1 MSRWP
6 SGWAT
11 ITPIVSVVR
20 SARAR
25 PERASRCRFS
35 SRIIEAIWA
44 RKIAPKAPL
53 SGPSPEA
60 QRRLVDTAID
70 YQSGDRLRGG
80 RGFVEHFRLG
90 PDNKVHDTQYQVV
103 SGQSSDDERS
113 AKRNEG
119 NARRGEASQRT
130 NARRNSRQ
138 QAEGSGSRNSQVR
151 NYYNYWQRGQDTG
164 YLSGDHY
171 P

>member
-1 MSRWP
+1 M
-6 SGWAT
+6 
-11 ITPIVSVVR
+11 
-20 SARAR
+20 
-25 PERASRCRFS
+25 SRCRFFEP
-35 SRIIEAIWA
+35 IIEVIWA

-60 QRRLVDTAID
+60 QRRLVDVAID

-90 PDNKVHDTQYQVV
+90 PDDKVHDTQYQVV
-103 SGQSSDDERS
+103 SGQSSDDEHS
-113 AKRNEG
+113 AKRKPG
-119 NARRGEASQRT
+119 PARSEASQRT
-130 NARRNSRQ
+130 NARRNSSQ
-138 QAEGSGSRNSQVR
+138 QTEGSGSRNSQVR
-151 NYYNYWQRGQDTG
+151 NYYNYWQRGQDLG